1 MKKVVLAKI
10 TPLRANKDVN
20 MVNAVLNNVTN
31 VDSTARILAGMLAI
45 TESYWEKSWKINAST
60 LSKNKVGENIV

>member
-1 MKKVVLAKI
+1 MEIKFLVGLVNNYRKIEKNILKKVVLAKI

-31 VDSTARILAGMLAI
+31 VDSTARILAGTLAI
-45 TESYWEKSWKINAST
+45 TESY
-60 LSKNKVGENIV
+60 

>member
-1 MKKVVLAKI
+1 
-10 TPLRANKDVN
+10 